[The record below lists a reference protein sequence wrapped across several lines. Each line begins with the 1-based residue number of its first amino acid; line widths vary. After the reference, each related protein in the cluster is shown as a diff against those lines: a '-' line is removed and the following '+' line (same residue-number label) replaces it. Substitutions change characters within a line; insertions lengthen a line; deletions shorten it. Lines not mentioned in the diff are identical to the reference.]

1 MSGHAL
7 FSPSAAHRWIECP
20 GSFAYPANTQDG
32 GSSSYADD
40 GTMSHIW
47 AALALAQGWDA
58 EEMIGATGNVRE
70 GDETI
75 YTMDEER
82 AGYIQTYLDMVRQ
95 LALGKH
101 LYVEHWVDLSD
112 WLGKDQGGTC
122 DAGII
127 EPGLVT
133 AVDFK
138 YGMGEK
144 VEAFY
149 LDANGEEQPNH
160 QLGLYAAGLICD
172 AELLGYTITG
182 ARLIVSQP
190 RIGNHSEKTFP
201 AAKIMALMDRAAYAS
216 VLAGACLVQ
225 TPQQAEQFMNPGDK
239 TCRWCRAKA
248 ECPKL
253 AKFVADETRS
263 DFETI
268 AADPP
273 GVMSSMSTNK
283 EYLGKAMVAVPLIR
297 QWCTEIEAETAK
309 AVQNG
314 IQITGSDGKP
324 LKFVEGK
331 MGNRKWADEA
341 AAEAALVGQL
351 AEKAYE
357 PKAIITASAAA
368 KLLDKKK
375 TAALWNDVFS
385 PLITRAPGKPILALG
400 SDERPPYTG
409 KAEAQEFDDV
419 APV

>member
-1 MSGHAL
+1 M
-7 FSPSAAHRWIECP
+7 
-20 GSFAYPANTQDG
+20 
-32 GSSSYADD
+32 
-40 GTMSHIW
+40 
-47 AALALAQGWDA
+47 
-58 EEMIGATGNVRE
+58 
-70 GDETI
+70 
-75 YTMDEER
+75 
-82 AGYIQTYLDMVRQ
+82 
-95 LALGKH
+95 
-101 LYVEHWVDLSD
+101 
-112 WLGKDQGGTC
+112 
-122 DAGII
+122 
-127 EPGLVT
+127 
-133 AVDFK
+133 
-138 YGMGEK
+138 
-144 VEAFY
+144 
-149 LDANGEEQPNH
+149 
-160 QLGLYAAGLICD
+160 
-172 AELLGYTITG
+172 
-182 ARLIVSQP
+182 
-190 RIGNHSEKTFP
+190 
-201 AAKIMALMDRAAYAS
+201 
-216 VLAGACLVQ
+216 Q
-225 TPQQAEQFMNPGDK
+225 TPQQAEQFMNPGEK

-253 AKFVADETRS
+253 AAHIAAETRS

-273 GVMSSMSTNK
+273 VVMSTNK

-385 PLITRAPGKPILALG
+385 PLITRAPGKPLLVLG

>member
-40 GTMSHIW
+40 GTASHWW
-47 AALALAQGWDA
+47 ASEALRLGEDA
-58 EEMIGATGNVRE
+58 EKYIGDKLVINGAT
-70 GDETI
+70 
-75 YTMDEER
+75 YAMDEDR
-82 AGYIQTYLDMVRQ
+82 AGHIQSYLDMVRQ

-133 AVDFK
+133 AADFK

-160 QLGLYAAGLICD
+160 QLGLYAAGLVRD

-182 ARLIVSQP
+182 ARLVVSQP
-190 RIGNHSEKTFP
+190 RIGNHSEKVFP
-201 AAKIMALMDRAAYAS
+201 VAKIMALMDRAAYAS
-216 VLAGACLVQ
+216 GLAGACLVQ

-273 GVMSSMSTNK
+273 GVMSTNK